1 MWMRENKTNTSTTL
15 KLTDEEKFTKYM
27 PRDEMRTE
35 EKRPANSTDRLCEHV
50 LLQEE
55 LVEWNQLDNV
65 LSAACFMT

>member
-15 KLTDEEKFTKYM
+15 QNFTKYM

-35 EKRPANSTDRLCEHV
+35 EKRPANSTVRLCLEHV